1 MNRRLSHR
9 GAGRTLGFA
18 PGAAMSLPKPI
29 DPTESV
35 QLASAVIARPI
46 EWLWTGQLA
55 SGKLAMLDG
64 DSVEGKSLIALD
76 LCARLSTGRPMPD
89 GSPGPG
95 ILPSLI
101 IQAEDGAEDTVIPR
115 LKA

>member
-1 MNRRLSHR
+1 MDGRLSPRRRRPPCVH
-9 GAGRTLGFA
+9 A
-18 PGAAMSLPKPI
+18 PGAAMSLPKLI

-35 QLASAVIARPI
+35 QRASAVTARPV

-55 SGKLAMLDG
+55 FGKLAMLDG
-64 DSVEGKSLIALD
+64 DSVQGKSLIALD

-95 ILPSLI
+95 VVPSLI
-101 IQAEDGAEDTVIPR
+101 IQAEDGA
-115 LKA
+115 